1 MIINSCES
9 LKYFQ
14 LSQDIK
20 IVSLDIFDTLLIRR
34 IEPPEKAKRLSCQK
48 AVKERILNCTST
60 ELLVL
65 REKIEGKLKNQSQ
78 AEGKDREFSLCDVF
92 TEIVSDLQ
100 QTHTKKIAAKLL
112 DIELEVEKTVLAPMP
127 GIEDILDSLSQKIPL
142 IATSDTYLT
151 KAMLFEILQH
161 FRLGKYFKR
170 IYASSFYKLSKSTG
184 NLFKY
189 ILETENI
196 KTYELQHIG
205 DNFISDY
212 FIPKKMGIKA
222 VYLNDKWNF
231 SRKQNLQLMNKL
243 ETKSS
248 FWTNYAQLNRLFP
261 VQKTSHSKNDLLYN
275 LGYSFTGPLLT
286 VFIHL
291 LFLEVTRKGINNIFF
306 IARDGFLLKRI
317 FNLFANTLISDRCNV
332 NTHYL
337 CISRYTAVMASIKQL
352 GEREWKNTIR
362 LAAIVKDV
370 LTRLGVTIEEA
381 NSLLNRY
388 HLSPESRITENNT
401 LKSLRELFNN
411 ESFSELVQI
420 KSHHMQSYLKQYL
433 SQKGFFNSTNIALVD
448 IGWRG
453 TIQDCLA
460 YAFNDYKSYP
470 EIHGY
475 YLALNPPVLPTSSVR
490 SGLIYDY
497 RNTYP
502 EEIFISLFREALEL
516 SCRALHGTT
525 IDYTQSR
532 TGRVIPVF
540 NKAPSDRV
548 SEAKINANILQIQRG
563 ILDFTTDYLKLSK
576 IIDTNPQEL
585 KHALVKS
592 YDQLVSQP
600 LKEHIEAMN
609 QIINTDDFGTDRVRP
624 IIRHFDYNELFNPK
638 DFILNLIEVP
648 WREASLKSSGL
659 SVMNFFYYFA
669 KRIVCSYRIIK
680 NANT

>member
-9 LKYFQ
+9 LKYFH

-34 IEPPEKAKRLSCQK
+34 IEPPEKTKGLSCQK
-48 AVKERILNCTST
+48 AVKEKILNGTST

-65 REKIEGKLKNQSQ
+65 REKIEEKLKNQSQ

-100 QTHTKKIAAKLL
+100 QTHAKETASKLL
-112 DIELEVEKTVLAPMP
+112 DIELEMEKTVLALMP
-127 GIEDILDSLSQKIPL
+127 GIEDILDSLSQKTPL

-151 KAMLFEILQH
+151 KEMLFEILQH

-184 NLFKY
+184 NLFKC

-196 KTYELQHIG
+196 KNYELQHIG
-205 DNFISDY
+205 DNFLSDY
-212 FIPKKMGIKA
+212 FIPKNMGIKT

-231 SRKQNLQLMNKL
+231 SRKHTLQLMNKL
-243 ETKSS
+243 ETKSC
-248 FWTNYAQLNRLFP
+248 FWTNYAQFNRLFS
-261 VQKTSHSKNDLLYN
+261 VRKTSRSKNELLYN

-291 LFLEVTRKGINNIFF
+291 LFFEVNRKGIDNIFF
-306 IARDGFLLKRI
+306 IARDGFLLKKI
-317 FNLFANTLISDRCNV
+317 FNLFANSLISDRCI

-337 CISRYTAVMASIKQL
+337 CISRYTAVLASIKEL
-352 GEREWKNTIR
+352 DDREWKNTIR
-362 LAAIVKDV
+362 LATTVKEV
-370 LTRLGVTIEEA
+370 LTRIGVRIEEITP
-381 NSLLNRY
+381 LLNQY
-388 HLSPESRITENNT
+388 NLLPESSITEKNV
-401 LKSLRELFNN
+401 LKSLRALFNDR
-411 ESFSELVQI
+411 SLSELVMK
-420 KSHHMQSYLKQYL
+420 KSSRMRSDLKLYLA
-433 SQKGFFNSTNIALVD
+433 QKGFFTSDNIALVD

-460 YAFNDYKSYP
+460 YAFNDYKNYP

-475 YLALNPPVLPTSSVR
+475 YLALNPPVLPTSSKR

-502 EEIFISLFREALEL
+502 EETCISLFREALEL

-525 IDYTQSR
+525 IDYTQNG
-532 TGRVIPVF
+532 TGRVMPVF

-548 SEAKINANILQIQRG
+548 SEAKINANILQIHRG

-576 IIDTNPQEL
+576 LADMNPQEL

-638 DFILNLIEVP
+638 DFILKLIEVP

-659 SVMNFFYYFA
+659 SAVNFLYYFA
-669 KRIVCSYRIIK
+669 KRIVCLNRIIK
-680 NANT
+680 NANA